1 MTTREFYVNVLDL
14 IDVIESDDPTGCVDT
29 KLMGDKARELI
40 AGLDAKNAK
49 AKARPRKADPAVE
62 ERKNAV
68 SHFVLNNVGGEF
80 TADEVAEQTGLT
92 APQVA
97 SAMRTYVT
105 AGTVKKGN
113 RKVDS
118 KHSKVTYIIGE

>member
-1 MTTREFYVNVLDL
+1 MTTREFLNGVLSLCAQFSDQPADCVNIEELSVKASDLLTALD
-14 IDVIESDDPTGCVDT
+14 E
-29 KLMGDKARELI
+29 
-40 AGLDAKNAK
+40 KNAK

-68 SHFVLNNVGGEF
+68 SHFVLNHVGEEF
-80 TADEVAEQTGLT
+80 TPDEVAEQTGLT
-92 APQVA
+92 ASQVA
-97 SAMRTYVT
+97 SAMRVYVS
-105 AGTVKKGN
+105 AGRVTKGT

>member
-1 MTTREFYVNVLDL
+1 MTTREFLNGVLNAN
-14 IDVIESDDPTGCVDT
+14 ISDELST
-29 KLMGDKARELI
+29 KAQELLT
-40 AGLDAKNAK
+40 ALDEKNAK

-105 AGTVKKGN
+105 TGTVKKGV

>member
-29 KLMGDKARELI
+29 KVMAEKARELI
-40 AGLDAKNAK
+40 AAMDAKNAK
-49 AKARPRKADPAVE
+49 AKEKPRKADPEVAARRAQVVE
-62 ERKNAV
+62 FFN
-68 SHFVLNNVGGEF
+68 SNDGEF

-97 SAMRTYVT
+97 SAVRSMGETIT
-105 AGTVKKGN
+105 KGK
-113 RKVDS
+113 RKIDS
-118 KHSKVTYIIGE
+118 KHSKVTYKRAE

>member
-1 MTTREFYVNVLDL
+1 MTTREFLNGVLDICAL
-14 IDVIESDDPTGCVDT
+14 FNDQPADCVSIEELST
-29 KLMGDKARELI
+29 KAFELI
-40 AGLDAKNAK
+40 TALDEKNAK

-68 SHFVLNNVGGEF
+68 FHFVLNNVGGEF

-97 SAMRTYVT
+97 SAMRTYVA
-105 AGTVKKGN
+105 AGTVKKGV
-113 RKVDS
+113 RKIDS

>member
-1 MTTREFYVNVLDL
+1 MTTREFLNGVISVCALFGDQPADCVNIEELSTKASDL
-14 IDVIESDDPTGCVDT
+14 LT
-29 KLMGDKARELI
+29 A
-40 AGLDAKNAK
+40 LDAKNAK

-62 ERKNAV
+62 ERKSVV
-68 SHFVLNNVGGEF
+68 SYFVLNHVGEEF

-97 SAMRTYVT
+97 SAMRIYV
-105 AGTVKKGN
+105 AGGRVTKGV
-113 RKVDS
+113 RKIDS